1 MNTTEQRTWMD
12 VYEDVINW
20 TRKTFPD
27 QGSISKLRHLREEVD
42 ELIEAIKK
50 YKEFTIPYKTIKLM
64 NSGVL
69 KEEHPDHPLN
79 QITNLDKDIQ
89 HEFAD
94 CFILLY
100 SAADKCGL
108 DLNDLN
114 KRIDEKLQINKERE
128 WNNPDKDGVIRHKKD
143 NQR

>member
-1 MNTTEQRTWMD
+1 MKTTKQRTLIY
-12 VYEDVINW
+12 VYEDIINW

-27 QGSISKLRHLREEVD
+27 QGSISKLKHLREEVD
-42 ELIEAIKK
+42 ELIEAIIK
-50 YKEFTIPYKTIKLM
+50 YKSFTIPHKTIKLM

-69 KEEHPDHPLN
+69 KEDNPDHPYV
-79 QITNLDKDIQ
+79 QITNLDKDIK

-108 DLNDLN
+108 DFNDL
-114 KRIDEKLQINKERE
+114 KKCIDEKLQINKERE
-128 WNNPDKDGVIRHKKD
+128 WNNPDKNGVIRHKKEY
-143 NQR
+143 